1 MKKVS
6 NSSSNSDQSLLLA
19 GSSFLILL
27 VLAMIGLQSQPPVGS
42 ASTATMIFSFS
53 GSKDRV
59 FSGHVMEKMTVL
71 EAVLASAQGDS
82 IRVVYRVDDKNNL
95 SLSSINNDLN
105 LKDHRWSFYLNRALI
120 NTQDINKIY
129 VKTGDLV
136 EAKYQ

>member
-1 MKKVS
+1 VKKVS